1 MMQKPLSR
9 QRHRWML
16 ENGSQVLPSL
26 QEYPSLLDQPWKTWI
41 LVALEQAQAQEKD
54 VPLAPFEEVKPWG
67 PGTPGDFDWEPAG
80 ADTDSKGNVYF
91 LRRSS
96 PAVWALE
103 PSGKVIRSFGDDLFV
118 WAHGMGVDGEANI
131 WATDCAIGPSAG
143 AQPELQKPDAKAK
156 AAGLGHVVYKFSP
169 EGEVLLTLGKA
180 GQPGSGLDQFECP
193 ADVITAPDGSIFVS
207 DGHEGD
213 HPNGRILKFT
223 KDGTFIKT
231 WGKKGKGPGDFASPH
246 TLAFDSRG
254 RLFVGDRSNGRIQIF
269 DQEGTFLE
277 QTTAFG
283 GPSGIAITADDTM
296 YVCCSQRNIY
306 VGSAKTLEVTG
317 VIKDVW
323 AEGLAVDNQHNIYV
337 GEVFRHVWRKF
348 SPKK

>member
-1 MMQKPLSR
+1 MSTKIVR
-9 QRHRWML
+9 
-16 ENGSQVLPSL
+16 GTGIAGVAAVLMIGLAAPN
-26 QEYPSLLDQPWKTWI
+26 
-41 LVALEQAQAQEKD
+41 AQAQEKD

-67 PGTPGDFDWEPAG
+67 PGTPGNFDWEPAG

-118 WAHGMGVDGEANI
+118 WAHGMGVDGAGNI

-143 AQPELQKPDAKAK
+143 SQPELQQPDAKAK

-169 EGEVLLTLGKA
+169 EGKVLLTLGKA

-223 KDGTFIKT
+223 RDGTFIKT